1 MGELPHLDAG
11 LRVIDLEQPRFHGM
25 PSFTAHGPGY
35 SYVLHR
41 RHEDA
46 HAAGAVGPRTGSSGF
61 VMTPEH
67 SGTHIDAICHQ
78 AEHLNLHDGVP
89 AESVATST
97 GYSRF
102 GAEGIPPI
110 VARGVLL
117 DIAGH
122 LGVEVVA
129 PGTAISSAE
138 LRACAE
144 RAGVTVGAGDVV
156 LVRTGSGAH
165 WREPDRYLAAAG
177 VAADGS
183 EWLAAAGVAAVGAD
197 NLAWDVLGGR
207 DEAYGCD
214 LPGHIILL
222 VRHGIYIIE
231 NLALDELATSGVTTF
246 TFVCAPL
253 KLVGATGAPA
263 RPLAL
268 LPAIPG

>member
-1 MGELPHLDAG
+1 VGAPPHLDG
-11 LRVIDLEQPRFHGM
+11 IRVIDLEQPRFHGM

-35 SYVLHR
+35 SYLLHR

-46 HAAGAVGPRTGSSGF
+46 PASGPRTGSSGF

-67 SGTHIDAICHQ
+67 AGTHIDAICHQ
-78 AEHLNLHDGVP
+78 AEHLRLHDDVP
-89 AESVATST
+89 AAESATST
-97 GYSRF
+97 GYGRF
-102 GAEGIPPI
+102 GAEEIPPI

-117 DIAGH
+117 DVAARM
-122 LGVEVVA
+122 GVDAVP
-129 PGTAISSAE
+129 PGTAIRAAE
-138 LRACAE
+138 LRACADA
-144 RAGVTVGAGDVV
+144 AGVEIGGGDVV

-165 WREPDRYLAAAG
+165 WDEPDRYLAAAG

-183 EWLAAAGVAAVGAD
+183 EWLAAADVAAVGAD
-197 NLAWDVLGGR
+197 NLAWDVIGRR

-214 LPGHIILL
+214 LPGHLILL
-222 VRHGIYIIE
+222 VRRGIYIIE
-231 NLALDELATSGVTTF
+231 NLALEELAAFGVTTF

-268 LPAIPG
+268 VGAGPG

>member
-1 MGELPHLDAG
+1 MGELPNLGAG
-11 LRVIDLEQPRFHGM
+11 LRVIDLEQPRFRGM
-25 PSFTAHGPGY
+25 PSLAAHGPGY

-46 HAAGAVGPRTGSSGF
+46 HTAGAAGPRTGSSGF

-67 SGTHIDAICHQ
+67 AGTHIDAICHQ
-78 AEHLNLHDGVP
+78 AEHLTLHDGVP
-89 AESVATST
+89 AASVAAST

-102 GAEGIPPI
+102 GAEEIPPI

-117 DIAGH
+117 DVAAHRGVDVVDAG
-122 LGVEVVA
+122 VA
-129 PGTAISSAE
+129 IDAAE

-144 RAGVTVGAGDVV
+144 RAGVTIGAGDVV

-177 VAADGS
+177 IAADGS
-183 EWLAAAGVAAVGAD
+183 EWLAAAGVGAVGAD
-197 NLAWDVLGGR
+197 NPAWDVLGRR

-214 LPGHIILL
+214 LPGHVILL

-231 NLALDELATSGVTTF
+231 NLALDELARSGATSF
-246 TFVCAPL
+246 TLVCAPL
-253 KLVGATGAPA
+253 KLVGATGAPL

-268 LPAIPG
+268 VPATSS